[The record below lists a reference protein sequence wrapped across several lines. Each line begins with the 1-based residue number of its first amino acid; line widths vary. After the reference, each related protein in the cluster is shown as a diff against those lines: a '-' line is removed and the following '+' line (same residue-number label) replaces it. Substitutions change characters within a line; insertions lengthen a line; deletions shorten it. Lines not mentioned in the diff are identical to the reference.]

1 MGAAYAKGMIEAF
14 IDKGIDLSL
23 FAFEVDFVSFQPTK
37 QAAVHGVQTFQ
48 FTNKNDQVANNKLL
62 RSPFGKIEEASIL
75 SVDDDKNKKHGI

>member
-1 MGAAYAKGMIEAF
+1 MVFK
-14 IDKGIDLSL
+14 LS
-23 FAFEVDFVSFQPTK
+23 E
-37 QAAVHGVQTFQ
+37 